1 MTRDLIPASGH
12 CRERLPRHLRV
23 ARLAR
28 VAVERIEHDGVGTE
42 EAQLFEVVDDLVDV
56 SLAGEPPR
64 VGDR

>member
-1 MTRDLIPASGH
+1 
-12 CRERLPRHLRV
+12 V